1 MSPSPQRPKRPSR
14 PTSARKSASGKPVRA
29 RKASSGISKDIT
41 PDSKPRKV
49 RKTGDSE
56 NIQRKSQD
64 SSGRIRRKDDSA
76 SSRAS
81 RGGESGDSSRLR
93 RNTSSSDDSSRIRR
107 PKKEEQGEQPRVRRD
122 KDASSDNGRVR
133 PVKSGIGGIRR
144 PTVEEPTARRESE
157 DLEEVRPANRKQIVT
172 GAPEGDED
180 SPELLY
186 GKQAVL
192 AALQS
197 GRSLNRVWLSE
208 RMRYDP
214 RFLRL
219 VDAAKGGGTVVDIVE
234 LKRLDQLTD
243 GGNHQGIAAQVAA
256 HAYVEFEDLIT
267 QALTQSN
274 PVILACDGIEDPHN
288 LGALIRS
295 AEALG
300 VQGLVIPHR
309 RAVGITAV
317 VAKVAAGAIEHLP
330 ISRVIN
336 LNQAVERLK
345 EAGFWIL
352 GTQDTAGQAI
362 YELDLTGPLVVI
374 IGSEGKGI
382 SLLTQRHCDYMAAVP
397 LAGKTGSLNA
407 SVAGGV
413 VLYEVMRQRAKKNIN
428 MS

>member
-1 MSPSPQRPKRPSR
+1 MSPSPQRPKRPTR

-107 PKKEEQGEQPRVRRD
+107 SKDQGEQPRVRRD
-122 KDASSDNGRVR
+122 KEAASENNRIR

-144 PTVEEPTARRESE
+144 PTVEEPVARGHSE
-157 DLEEVRPANRKQIVT
+157 DSEEVRPPNRKQIVT

-219 VDAAKGGGTVVDIVE
+219 VDAAKSGGTVVDIVE

-413 VLYEVMRQRAKKNIN
+413 VLYEVMRQRAKKNID

>member
-1 MSPSPQRPKRPSR
+1 MPPSPQRPKRPTR
-14 PTSARKSASGKPVRA
+14 PTSARKSASGKPVRV

-41 PDSKPRKV
+41 PDAKPRKV

-64 SSGRIRRKDDSA
+64 STGRIRRKDDTSG
-76 SSRAS
+76 RAS

-93 RNTSSSDDSSRIRR
+93 RSGSEDSSRIRR
-107 PKKEEQGEQPRVRRD
+107 PKKEEQGEPRVRRA
-122 KDASSDNGRVR
+122 KDESSDSGRVR

-144 PTVEEPTARRESE
+144 PTVTEEPVARGHSE
-157 DLEEVRPANRKQIVT
+157 DSEEVRLPNRKQIVT

-219 VDAAKGGGTVVDIVE
+219 IDAAKGGGTVVDIVE

-243 GGNHQGIAAQVAA
+243 GGNHQGIAAQIAA
-256 HAYVEFEDLIT
+256 HAYVEFEDLIA

-413 VLYEVMRQRAKKNIN
+413 VLYEVMRQRAKKNID

>member
-1 MSPSPQRPKRPSR
+1 MSPSPQRPKRPTR

-41 PDSKPRKV
+41 PDAKPRKV
-49 RKTGDSE
+49 RKTGDVES
-56 NIQRKSQD
+56 IQRKSQD
-64 SSGRIRRKDDSA
+64 STGRIRRKDDTSG
-76 SSRAS
+76 RAS

-93 RNTSSSDDSSRIRR
+93 RSGSEDSSRIRR
-107 PKKEEQGEQPRVRRD
+107 PKKEEQGEPRVRRG
-122 KDASSDNGRVR
+122 KDESGDSGRVIR

-144 PTVEEPTARRESE
+144 PVVEESVSRGHGE
-157 DLEEVRPANRKQIVT
+157 DSEEVRPPNRKQIVT
-172 GAPEGDED
+172 GTPEGDED

-219 VDAAKGGGTVVDIVE
+219 IDAAKGGGTVVDIVE

-413 VLYEVMRQRAKKNIN
+413 VLYEVMRQRAKKNID